1 MSDNTSVIYFPPNQN
16 AKAGY
21 LGGGYITSGFLKT
34 RFSVR
39 ESVKNASGIWVVLPS
54 KQNQAGEWVNEV
66 EFPNKEASE
75 RVEKLVLEQ
84 MSKNG
89 VTVKVSNASF
99 DSSPRPVQNPQPSE
113 SSARTVSRQPVNAGI
128 PVKPP
133 F

>member
-21 LGGGYITSGFLKT
+21 LGGGYITSGLLKT

-39 ESVKNASGIWVVLPS
+39 ESTKNSSGIWVVLPS
-54 KQNQAGEWVNEV
+54 KQNAAGEWVNEI

-75 RVEKLVLEQ
+75 KVEKLVLEQ

-99 DSSPRPVQNPQPSE
+99 DSPSRPVQSPQSSE
-113 SSARTVSRQPVNAGI
+113 SSARTVSRQPASSGI